1 MSDWAR
7 FLPLSNRDR
16 SAEGDAVGAWA
27 APASELLEGI
37 AAVLDARPDLLS
49 AATLRPE
56 VTVGADVRD
65 LLTRLGSPWYV
76 RWARAWGAF
85 PTPSTTISVIDDVA
99 LPSALRASARARAV
113 PGARVSIRDLG
124 LVVAVALDLT
134 ATHKAALAV
143 DPLVCGAVAL
153 DLALRSRLP
162 QRSVVTARSLVATDG
177 EWRVGRGPELAA
189 TGAAIVL
196 FLAGRGGVPTELS
209 PEGSPEGSPDFSPDA
224 EHGSALG

>member
-16 SAEGDAVGAWA
+16 GSKSESDAVGSWA
-27 APASELLEGI
+27 APAAELLESI
-37 AAVLDARPDLLS
+37 TAVLDARPDLLV
-49 AATLRPE
+49 AATMRPE
-56 VTVGADVRD
+56 LTVGADVRD
-65 LLTRLGSPWYV
+65 LLTRLGSPWHE
-76 RWARAWGAF
+76 RWARAWGALNS
-85 PTPSTTISVIDDVA
+85 PSGTVAALDDTAV
-99 LPSALRASARARAV
+99 PSALRTRAQAWAV

-134 ATHKAALAV
+134 AAHGARIVV

-177 EWRVGRGPELAA
+177 DWRVGRGPGLIS

-196 FLAGRGGVPTELS
+196 FLAARGGVPLEI
-209 PEGSPEGSPDFSPDA
+209 SPDA
-224 EHGSALG
+224 EQRSPLG

>member
-16 SAEGDAVGAWA
+16 GDESGAVGAWA
-27 APASELLEGI
+27 RPAAELLQSVAG
-37 AAVLDARPDLLS
+37 VLDAQPSLLT

-76 RWARAWGAF
+76 RWARAWGAL
-85 PTPSTTISVIDDVA
+85 PTPSATTAAISDVA
-99 LPSALRASARARAV
+99 LSSALRGRAQALSEPR
-113 PGARVSIRDLG
+113 ARVSIRDLG
-124 LVVAVALDLT
+124 LILAVALDLT
-134 ATHKAALAV
+134 ATHRASIAA

-162 QRSVVTARSLVATDG
+162 QRSVVTARTLVATDG
-177 EWRVGRGPELAA
+177 DWRVGRGPELRS

-196 FLAGRGGVPTELS
+196 FLAGRAGVP
-209 PEGSPEGSPDFSPDA
+209 PEVPPDA
-224 EHGSALG
+224 EGAVDLG

>member
-1 MSDWAR
+1 VSDLAR

-16 SAEGDAVGAWA
+16 GDESGAVGAWA
-27 APASELLEGI
+27 QPAAELLHAVAG
-37 AAVLDARPDLLS
+37 VLDAQPALLP
-49 AATLRPE
+49 AASLRPE

-76 RWARAWGAF
+76 RWARAWGAL
-85 PTPSTTISVIDDVA
+85 PTPSAGVA
-99 LPSALRASARARAV
+99 ALTEAELPSAVRERAVAWAV

-124 LVVAVALDLT
+124 LVFAVALDLT
-134 ATHKAALAV
+134 TTHKAGIAV

-162 QRSVVTARSLVATDG
+162 QRSVVTARTLVATDG
-177 EWRVGRGPELAA
+177 DWRVGRGPELLS

-196 FLAGRGGVPTELS
+196 FLAGRAGVPPEVPS
-209 PEGSPEGSPDFSPDA
+209 EAEGSSD
-224 EHGSALG
+224 LG

>member
-1 MSDWAR
+1 
-7 FLPLSNRDR
+7 LPLSNRDR

-27 APASELLEGI
+27 APTAELLTGI
-37 AAVLDARPDLLS
+37 AAALDAHPDLLS

-65 LLTRLGSPWYV
+65 LLTRLGSPWYL
-76 RWARAWGAF
+76 RWARAWGAL
-85 PTPSTTISVIDDVA
+85 PTPSATISVIDDVA
-99 LPSALRASARARAV
+99 LPSALRASAQARAM

-124 LVVAVALDLT
+124 LVVAVALDLA
-134 ATHKAALAV
+134 ATHKAELAV

-177 EWRVGRGPELAA
+177 EWRVGRGPELAS

-196 FLAGRGGVPTELS
+196 FLAGRAGVPAEITPQLS
-209 PEGSPEGSPDFSPDA
+209 PEDSPDA
-224 EHGSALG
+224 EHGSDLG

>member
-16 SAEGDAVGAWA
+16 GDESGAVGSWA
-27 APASELLEGI
+27 RPAAELLQAV
-37 AAVLDARPDLLS
+37 AAVLDAQPSLLA

-76 RWARAWGAF
+76 RWARASGALNS
-85 PTPSTTISVIDDVA
+85 PSPAVAALDDAA
-99 LPSALRASARARAV
+99 LASALRARSTAWKA
-113 PGARVSIRDLG
+113 PGARASIRDLG
-124 LVVAVALDLT
+124 LVVAVALDLA
-134 ATHKAALAV
+134 ATHEAPFAI

-153 DLALRSRLP
+153 DLAVRSRLP

-177 EWRVGRGPELAA
+177 EWRVGRGPELAS

-196 FLAGRGGVPTELS
+196 FLAGRGDVPPEDS
-209 PEGSPEGSPDFSPDA
+209 PEDSPDA

>member
-16 SAEGDAVGAWA
+16 GDESGAVGAWA
-27 APASELLEGI
+27 WPAAELLQAVAG
-37 AAVLDARPDLLS
+37 VLDAQPSLLT

-76 RWARAWGAF
+76 RWARAWGAL
-85 PTPSTTISVIDDVA
+85 PTPSATIAAIDDLA
-99 LPSALRASARARAV
+99 LPSALRGRAQALAEPR
-113 PGARVSIRDLG
+113 ARVSIRDLG
-124 LVVAVALDLT
+124 LIVTVALDLV
-134 ATHKAALAV
+134 ATRQAVIAV

-162 QRSVVTARSLVATDG
+162 QRSVVTARTLVATDG
-177 EWRVGRGPELAA
+177 DWRVGRGPELLS

-196 FLAGRGGVPTELS
+196 FLAGRAGVPPEVPS
-209 PEGSPEGSPDFSPDA
+209 EAEGSSD
-224 EHGSALG
+224 LG

>member
-16 SAEGDAVGAWA
+16 SAESEAVGAWA
-27 APASELLEGI
+27 APASELLQGM
-37 AAVLDARPDLLS
+37 AAVLDARPGLLS

-76 RWARAWGAF
+76 RWARAWGAL
-85 PTPSTTISVIDDVA
+85 PTPGPAVVA
-99 LPSALRASARARAV
+99 LDDAALASALRARAQASAG
-113 PGARVSIRDLG
+113 PGASVSIRDLG
-124 LVVAVALDLT
+124 MVVAVALDLT
-134 ATHKAALAV
+134 AAHEAELAV

-162 QRSVVTARSLVATDG
+162 QRSVVTARSIVATDG
-177 EWRVGRGPELAA
+177 EWRVGRGPELAS

-196 FLAGRGGVPTELS
+196 FLAGRGELP
-209 PEGSPEGSPDFSPDA
+209 PEVSPDA
-224 EHGSALG
+224 EGRSDLG

>member
-16 SAEGDAVGAWA
+16 SAESDAVGAWA
-27 APASELLEGI
+27 TPASELLTGI
-37 AAVLDARPDLLS
+37 AAVLDARPDLLW

-76 RWARAWGAF
+76 RWARAWGAL
-85 PTPSTTISVIDDVA
+85 PTPSTAVVA
-99 LPSALRASARARAV
+99 LDDAALASALRGRAQAWAV
-113 PGARVSIRDLG
+113 PGARASIRDLG
-124 LVVAVALDLT
+124 MVVAVALDLT
-134 ATHKAALAV
+134 AAHEATLTV
-143 DPLVCGAVAL
+143 DPLACGAVAL

-162 QRSVVTARSLVATDG
+162 QRSVVTARSLVASDG
-177 EWRVGRGPELAA
+177 EWRIGRGPELAS

-196 FLAGRGGVPTELS
+196 FLAGRGDVPAEVS
-209 PEGSPEGSPDFSPDA
+209 PEVSPEVSSEISPDA
-224 EHGSALG
+224 EHGSDLG

>member
-1 MSDWAR
+1 MSYWAR

-16 SAEGDAVGAWA
+16 SAEGDAIGAWA
-27 APASELLEGI
+27 TPASELLEGI

-76 RWARAWGAF
+76 RWARAWGAL
-85 PTPSTTISVIDDVA
+85 PTPSPAVAAIDGLA
-99 LPSALRASARARAV
+99 LPSALRARAQAWAA

-124 LVVAVALDLT
+124 LVVAVALDLG
-134 ATHKAALAV
+134 ATHKAELAV
-143 DPLVCGAVAL
+143 DPLVCGAIAL

-177 EWRVGRGPELAA
+177 EWRVGRGPELAS

-196 FLAGRGGVPTELS
+196 FLAGRAGVPDEITPEVS
-209 PEGSPEGSPDFSPDA
+209 PENSPDA